1 MIRITGELAPNTKED
16 VPMFAD
22 PQTVTVNSVAKTLPA
37 ISRGENQS
45 IYRASDEAWTLRI
58 SKNIANQ
65 RERLL
70 VEVVQLK
77 DAVTAQA
84 LGLAQQDITSKVQLI
99 IDHPRSNVG
108 FSDTELKNQ
117 VQALCDW
124 LSASSYAATLKV
136 LGQET

>member
-1 MIRITGELAPNTKED
+1 
-16 VPMFAD
+16 MFAD
-22 PQTVTVNSVAKTLPA
+22 PQTVTVNSVAKTLPT

-45 IYRASDEAWTLRI
+45 VYRAADEAWTLRI
-58 SKNIANQ
+58 SKNIANN

-70 VEVVQLK
+70 VELSYLK
-77 DAVTAQA
+77 DASIAFA
-84 LGLAQQDITSKVQLI
+84 LGLAQQDVIAKVQLI
-99 IDHPRSNVG
+99 IDHPRSNVA
-108 FSDTELKNQ
+108 FTDTEMKNQ